1 MSTDVDDVPAALTSD
16 DPRERLRSPVERW
29 RHYGRDA
36 AHGAQASAV
45 VLGRAPAILEAARA

>member
-16 DPRERLRSPVERW
+16 DPRERLRSPVEAV
-29 RHYGRDA
+29 DA
-36 AHGAQASAV
+36 AHGEQASAV